1 MTYDVQ
7 EVREV
12 GDGQVVDDFVGG
24 DENFEQDYLL
34 NEEPLQ
40 VLKDWGDV
48 ISLWGERGRGDE
60 FLMHCSL
67 LGILVDLSHRM
78 VLQ

>member
-48 ISLWGERGRGDE
+48 ISGARVDE
-60 FLMHCSL
+60 ETGS
-67 LGILVDLSHRM
+67 
-78 VLQ
+78 